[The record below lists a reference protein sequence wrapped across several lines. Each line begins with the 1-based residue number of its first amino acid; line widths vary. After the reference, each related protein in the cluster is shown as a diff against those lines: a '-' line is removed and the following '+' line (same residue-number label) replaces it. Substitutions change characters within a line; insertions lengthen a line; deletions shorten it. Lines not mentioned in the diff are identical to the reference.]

1 MDINDINIP
10 YLVEGEILKVNEVPQ
25 EGDSASMIP
34 SAGFSIGGTKTVPV
48 RPIVSY
54 TCKATLA
61 NGAVIVLPRVV
72 DTTPFGGIDDYMQLR
87 HRASKDESSAKI
99 ASADDL
105 GAQIGDRVL
114 IAFINGHI
122 FRPVI
127 VSCMQH
133 PLQTSRFEEGIGP
146 DIKPQMY
153 WRYLGLSKVIDED
166 GQFFITHF
174 GAPTIKYIG
183 SKSLGGAAAEVLGN
197 LSSMSTPSG
206 YEGYDEGNETLDE
219 NDNKAVV
226 PQNYRFKTTQE
237 FLKDGMWRVRD
248 SIGQNFVLDPKES
261 KILITNMG
269 MSSTDPLDAGLAGAL
284 GSVLGGGGAEDA
296 ELIRLDAKAQS
307 VTINSRKLTTIVSG
321 DERKD
326 NTIGD
331 YTHKIGGDETRTVS
345 GDQTETVDGSLTR
358 AVKSDLKDTISGDA
372 TWTIKGDLDQ
382 TVKGALTITVSDAVE
397 WTAKDAFTLT
407 ITSDCKLDTKG
418 DLTMSAASNITIENT
433 TGAGMKVSGATAEFG
448 APGAP
453 IYDTLL
459 KLEAQMEAIVDA
471 ISAMTVP
478 TGTGPSGTP
487 INAADFINVKTQLA
501 TIKGAINSAK
511 GSL

>member
-1 MDINDINIP
+1 MDINDISLP

-25 EGDSASMIP
+25 EGDSASMVP

-54 TCKATLA
+54 TCKVTLA

-72 DTTPFGGIDDYMQLR
+72 DTTPFGGIDDYVQLR

-133 PLQTSRFEEGIGP
+133 PLQTSRFEEGVGP

-197 LSSMSTPSG
+197 MSALSTPSG
-206 YEGYDEGNETLDE
+206 YEGYDEGDETLDE
-219 NDNKAVV
+219 NKNKAVV

-248 SIGQNFVLDPKES
+248 SIGQNFVLDPKAS

-269 MSSTDPLDAGLAGAL
+269 MSSTKPLDAGLAGAL
-284 GSVLGGGGAEDA
+284 GGVLGGGAEEA
-296 ELIRLDAKAQS
+296 ELIRLDAKEKS
-307 VTINSRKLTTIVSG
+307 ITINSRKLTTIISG

-345 GDQTETVDGSLTR
+345 GDQTETIDGSLTR
-358 AVKSDLKDTISGDA
+358 TVKSDLEDTISGDV

-382 TVKGALTITVSDAVE
+382 TVKGALTITVSDAVD

-418 DLTMSAASNITIENT
+418 DLTMSAASNITIENSK
-433 TGAGMKVSGATAEFG
+433 GAGMKVSGTTAEFG
-448 APGAP
+448 TKAVGIFAAMSDALEQIGAL
-453 IYDTLL
+453 IDTITQ
-459 KLEAQMEAIVDA
+459 ATFP
-471 ISAMTVP
+471 S
-478 TGTGPSGTP
+478 GTGPTGP
-487 INAADFINVKTQLA
+487 AINTADFIQLKA
-501 TIKGAINSAK
+501 KFSTLKGKIDSSK